1 MSPQLHGGRTSL
13 DPYLR
18 RSERVTVLLRPHE
31 LDDIRT
37 LSEAWGVSLS
47 AAAWALLSERLSEL
61 RGEASSLGEVGVDV
75 RAASR
80 RILES

>member
-1 MSPQLHGGRTSL
+1 MA
-13 DPYLR
+13 
-18 RSERVTVLLRPHE
+18 
-31 LDDIRT
+31 T

-80 RILES
+80 RILSS